1 MCGRRIKQ
9 IEKENLNKQRQIEI
23 NFQFSWERYTDNT
36 FFYEREDGFQS
47 GSITFSYDGI
57 EP

>member
-9 IEKENLNKQRQIEI
+9 IEKENLNRQRQIEI
-23 NFQFSWERYTDNT
+23 NFQFSWERYTVNT
-36 FFYEREDGFQS
+36 FFYVHEGGFQS
-47 GSITFSYDGI
+47 GSFTFSYDGI